1 MSFLERKVKIM
12 AKSIITQN
20 GTIINYSK
28 LLAVYVDE
36 DLDDNENVLGFELVG
51 VTGTEKNS
59 EGIVL
64 GSFADEQSAENAKD
78 DLIRWLQSEA
88 FSTFKMPTANE
99 SGDQ

>member
-1 MSFLERKVKIM
+1 M

-88 FSTFKMPTANE
+88 FSTFNMPTANE

>member
-1 MSFLERKVKIM
+1 M

>member
-1 MSFLERKVKIM
+1 MSCLERKVKIM

>member
-1 MSFLERKVKIM
+1 M

-64 GSFADEQSAENAKD
+64 GSFVDEQSAENAKD

>member
-1 MSFLERKVKIM
+1 MERKVKIM

>member
-1 MSFLERKVKIM
+1 M

-20 GTIINYSK
+20 GTIINYSN

-59 EGIVL
+59 QGIVL
-64 GSFADEQSAENAKD
+64 GSFADEQSAENAKA

-88 FSTFKMPTANE
+88 FSTFKMPTADE
-99 SGDQ
+99 GGEQ

>member
-1 MSFLERKVKIM
+1 M

-20 GTIINYSK
+20 STLINYSK

-59 EGIVL
+59 QAIVL
-64 GSFADEQSAENAKD
+64 GSYADEKSAKNAMA

-88 FSTFKMPTANE
+88 FSTFKIPTE
-99 SGDQ
+99 DEGGDR

>member
-1 MSFLERKVKIM
+1 M

-20 GTIINYSK
+20 STLINYSK

-36 DLDDNENVLGFELVG
+36 DPDDDENILGYDLIG
-51 VTGTEKNS
+51 VTGAEKDS
-59 EGIVL
+59 QAVIL
-64 GSFADEQSAENAKD
+64 GSYADEKSAKNAMA

-88 FSTFKMPTANE
+88 FSTFEMPTANE

>member
-1 MSFLERKVKIM
+1 M

-20 GTIINYSK
+20 STLINYSK
-28 LLAVYVDE
+28 LLAIYVDE